1 MTIKSVQ
8 EQQVTFKRYLL
19 LVVPLTLS
27 TITVPLL
34 GAVDTAL
41 VGHLPNPSFI
51 AGVTIS
57 TVIFNTLYWLLG
69 FLRIS
74 TTSFAAQALDS
85 QAKLNSAFVRPLF
98 IAAIL
103 GLLFILFRSVI
114 FESFIQ
120 VSSPPPE
127 VYLYAKEY
135 FDILIFGAP
144 FTLINYVIIG
154 FLMGKSHVKSV
165 LYLQLFINL
174 VNIGLSVLLVWY
186 FHLNVKGVAIAT
198 LLAQIGTTVIGLTLI
213 HKMRVIKLT
222 LDELKSYLSPSS
234 LREIILI
241 NGDLLI
247 RTICLLIVT
256 NLFISHSS
264 NLGVEVLAANSI
276 LFQVQYLMAY
286 VYDGFANALSILS
299 GQSKGLKNIKLYN
312 KVAWYSVIS
321 GAGVSLV
328 LTLIW
333 LGFDSSILRLFTN
346 QDNILVLALTYSN
359 WLALF
364 PMTIAMGL
372 VIYGLFCGINYV
384 SSIRNSMIIAVI
396 VWLLA
401 SNILIPQFGNNGL
414 WLSFILFCLARSLLI
429 LWLPCSISVL
439 KANFKNET

>member
-8 EQQVTFKRYLL
+8 KQEVTFKRYLL

-74 TTSFAAQALDS
+74 TTSFAAQALDN
-85 QAKLNSAFVRPLF
+85 QAQLSSAFVRPLF
-98 IAAIL
+98 IALIL
-103 GLLFILFRSVI
+103 GGLFILFRSMI

-120 VSSPPPE
+120 ISSPSPE
-127 VYLYAKEY
+127 VYLYAKQYYE
-135 FDILIFGAP
+135 ILIFGAP

-154 FLMGKSHVKSV
+154 FLMGKSHVKLV

-174 VNIGLSVLLVWY
+174 ANICLSVILVWY

-198 LLAQIGTTVIGLTLI
+198 LLAQIGTTVIGLILI
-213 HKMRVIKLT
+213 NRMRVIKLT

-256 NLFISHSS
+256 NLFISYSS
-264 NLGVEVLAANSI
+264 DLGVEVLAANSI

-286 VYDGFANALSILS
+286 VYDGFANAISILS
-299 GQSKGLKNIKLYN
+299 GQSKGLKNSKLYN
-312 KVAWYSVIS
+312 KVAGYAVIS
-321 GAGVSLV
+321 GIGVSLV

-333 LGFDSSILRLFTN
+333 LGFDSYILRVFTN
-346 QDNILVLALTYSN
+346 QDSILTLALTYSN
-359 WLALF
+359 WLAFF
-364 PMTIAMGL
+364 PISIAMGL
-372 VIYGLFCGINYV
+372 MIYGLFCGINYV
-384 SSIRNSMIIAVI
+384 SSIRNSMIISVI
-396 VWLLA
+396 IWML
-401 SNILIPQFGNNGL
+401 SSSILIPHYGNNGL

-429 LWLPCSISVL
+429 LWLPISYKLIGV
-439 KANFKNET
+439 K